1 MELCRD
7 SHCPWVEKARA
18 AVTGTFDVSPV
29 AVFPAAVETD
39 IVSPRAR
46 CRRDAMRSGSG
57 VRLEEPPELPKTR
70 GRSGGIVQARKDAAS
85 RLECLHAQAAI
96 MRSAGRDSCLMLHTE
111 CSWCP
116 KPKTSGRRAGCIIA
130 AANGQSSGGSPR
142 RRLPVVERIAAQVRR
157 GRVDTGADRREVE
170 RGSTSENG
178 KPSG

>member
-57 VRLEEPPELPKTR
+57 VRLEEPPELPK
-70 GRSGGIVQARKDAAS
+70 
-85 RLECLHAQAAI
+85 
-96 MRSAGRDSCLMLHTE
+96 M
-111 CSWCP
+111 
-116 KPKTSGRRAGCIIA
+116 
-130 AANGQSSGGSPR
+130 
-142 RRLPVVERIAAQVRR
+142 
-157 GRVDTGADRREVE
+157 
-170 RGSTSENG
+170 
-178 KPSG
+178 

>member
-130 AANGQSSGGSPR
+130 AANGQSSREFSAQARKAR
-142 RRLPVVERIAAQVRR
+142 RREDLRASQNEKR
-157 GRVDTGADRREVE
+157 GYRC
-170 RGSTSENG
+170 GSTGSRKGLNQ
-178 KPSG
+178 